1 MAKAAWV
8 GVAVVVGKLGI
19 VFGAVVVGQL
29 QHARD
34 RLHPLVAFAVIGRDL
49 RRVYQGQEVQA
60 EGSFGEVALVHQ
72 AEAQHAGVE
81 VQRLLDVLDPQHGVV
96 EDELG
101 GGGVRLRGDARQGL
115 QIVQAH
121 GNS

>member
-1 MAKAAWV
+1 MAFV
-8 GVAVVVGKLGI
+8 
-19 VFGAVVVGQL
+19 
-29 QHARD
+29 
-34 RLHPLVAFAVIGRDL
+34 VIGRDL
-49 RRVYQGQEVQA
+49 RRVDQGQEVQA

-81 VQRLLDVLDPQHGVV
+81 VQGLLDVLDPQHGVV

-101 GGGVRLRGDARQGL
+101 SGGVRLGGDARQGL